1 MTNIKRFLP
10 WLLVPVLGLGAYFWL
25 RSPKASAGGEPIYR
39 TSRVTRGDVVQ
50 TVSASGPLSAVA
62 TVEVGSQVSGN
73 IAKLYVDFND
83 AVKQGQLIAEIEP
96 STYEAK
102 VVQAESDLASAE
114 ATLEVKRLTAKRTAE
129 LFAKKLVSDSDNDTA
144 VAEYKQQEATVKKT
158 RAALKSAQ
166 VDLDRC
172 KIRSPINGVVIS
184 RSIDAGQTVQASFSA
199 PTLFTLAQDLREMQ
213 ITANVSE
220 ADIGGVSE
228 GQQVSFVVDAFPSR
242 TFTGTVKQVRNNPT
256 TTNNVVNY
264 YTIISVKN
272 EDLKLRPGMTATA
285 TITTA
290 KKSGVVS
297 VPNGALR
304 FKAPENARL
313 AQQTAAGASAPSS
326 AEPAS
331 SEEPPMPD
339 LERMPAE
346 IRQRILA
353 DFDKNGDGK
362 IDGDEAT
369 ALRERMKARFAAG
382 GGPGARPGAG
392 QQRSA
397 GAAVSTSKTVYVLDG
412 TPDASGRATGML
424 TPKRV
429 TIGITDTTRT
439 EIVSGL
445 SEGELVVTGTTSA
458 AVDSSTQSQAASNPF
473 APKPPPAPSNSKR

>member
-1 MTNIKRFLP
+1 MTTIKRFLP
-10 WLLVPVLGLGAYFWL
+10 WLAVLLVGVGAYFWF
-25 RSPKASAGGEPIYR
+25 RSPKASSGGEPVYR

-83 AVKQGQLIAEIEP
+83 AVKQGQLVAEIEP

-114 ATLEVKRLTAKRTAE
+114 ATLEVKRLNAKRTAE
-129 LFAKKLVSDSDNDTA
+129 LFAKNLVSDSDNDSA
-144 VAEYKQQEATVKKT
+144 VAEYKQQEASVKKY

-172 KIRSPINGVVIS
+172 KIRSPIDGVVIS

-199 PTLFTLAQDLREMQ
+199 PTLFTLARDLREMQ

-220 ADIGGVSE
+220 ADIGGVEE
-228 GQQVSFVVDAFPSR
+228 GQPVTFVVDAFSAR
-242 TFTGTVKQVRNNPT
+242 TFAGTVKQVRNNPT

-290 KKSGVVS
+290 KKTGVVS
-297 VPNGALR
+297 IPNGALR
-304 FKAPENARL
+304 VRVPENARL
-313 AQQTAAGASAPSS
+313 ASQ
-326 AEPAS
+326 AS
-331 SEEPPMPD
+331 SEAPAGAAASGAEPPQPD
-339 LERMPAE
+339 LDRMPAE
-346 IRQRILA
+346 IRQKILA

-362 IDGDEAT
+362 LDADEAKVMK
-369 ALRERMKARFAAG
+369 EQMKARFAAG
-382 GGPGARPGAG
+382 AGAG
-392 QQRSA
+392 SRQGGSTAQSRTASP
-397 GAAVSTSKTVYVLDG
+397 AATSKTVYVLDG
-412 TPDASGRATGML
+412 TPDASGRAMGVL
-424 TPKRV
+424 TPKKV
-429 TIGITDTTRT
+429 TIGISDSTRT
-439 EIVSGL
+439 EIVTGL

-458 AVDSSTQSQAASNPF
+458 SVDTSTQSQTASNPF
-473 APKPPPAPSNSKR
+473 APKPPPPPSNNKR